1 MNISSRNKE
10 LAKNTALFGISS
22 FASKVL
28 VFLMVPLYTSVFT
41 TEEYGISSL
50 INITT
55 ALLMPLLTMCISD
68 AVLRFCLDND
78 SNIKEVISY
87 GVKLTLLGTIVAAM
101 VAYPLNLVLKLGIY
115 AVFIPIQFA
124 TNSFYNLLQKMGR
137 GVNKIKECA
146 VAGVMQTFIVVG
158 LNLLF
163 LLVFELGIL
172 GYILSY
178 IIAQLATAIYL
189 AVKCNLKSYIQK
201 VNLRSNKKY
210 LQYSA
215 PLVPNN
221 LSWWLIDSASSYIIK
236 IFVGTA
242 AVGIY
247 SAAMRVPT
255 IVTVISGIFIE
266 AWLLSVIKVYDDA
279 DGKHYI
285 AVGYRMYK
293 STMVFITLVLITL
306 AQPLARILLRGDFYE
321 GWQYIPIMLC
331 MALLGGLSGFMGT
344 VFSAEKK
351 TKLYFITAL
360 WGGLLATG
368 LSIAYAGRFGLYAVT
383 IACTLG
389 NLLTWMWREVA
400 ANKYVRF
407 DVSYSRN
414 AIDIICLATM
424 SVLAMKELYSY
435 EIIVFAIF
443 GLNNFK
449 DFKVT
454 VVKILAMIKR

>member
-1 MNISSRNKE
+1 
-10 LAKNTALFGISS
+10 
-22 FASKVL
+22 
-28 VFLMVPLYTSVFT
+28 
-41 TEEYGISSL
+41 
-50 INITT
+50 
-55 ALLMPLLTMCISD
+55 
-68 AVLRFCLDND
+68 
-78 SNIKEVISY
+78 
-87 GVKLTLLGTIVAAM
+87 M

-210 LQYSA
+210 LQYSV

>member
-1 MNISSRNKE
+1 MNLSSRNKE

-306 AQPLARILLRGDFYE
+306 AQPLARILLRGDFLKVGSTFQLCFVWHYWVVCLVLWE
-321 GWQYIPIMLC
+321 RYFQQKKKQNYILLRLC
-331 MALLGGLSGFMGT
+331 G
-344 VFSAEKK
+344 
-351 TKLYFITAL
+351 
-360 WGGLLATG
+360 
-368 LSIAYAGRFGLYAVT
+368 AVYW
-383 IACTLG
+383 LQG
-389 NLLTWMWREVA
+389 
-400 ANKYVRF
+400 
-407 DVSYSRN
+407 
-414 AIDIICLATM
+414 
-424 SVLAMKELYSY
+424 
-435 EIIVFAIF
+435 
-443 GLNNFK
+443 
-449 DFKVT
+449 
-454 VVKILAMIKR
+454 